1 MRKRKGLVTGA
12 LALIGLAA
20 PAVAELV
27 QRPMPYYA
35 SISAG
40 QARMRTGPARTY
52 PATWLYRRADLPVR
66 VIASYQHGDWLKVED
81 PGGTQG
87 WMLGNLVGNTRTA
100 IVVGDTAELRDA
112 PRLGARV
119 QWRAQPGVV
128 GRLSHCGRGW
138 CHLDVRGQGGFV
150 ETNRLW
156 GVDPAETFD

>member
-1 MRKRKGLVTGA
+1 MRTWMKVATA
-12 LALIGLAA
+12 AVAVVAAAA
-20 PAVAELV
+20 PALADLV

-40 QARMRTGPARTY
+40 QARMRSGPARTY

-87 WMLGNLVGNTRTA
+87 WMLGGLVSSTRTA
-100 IVVGDTAELRDA
+100 IVTGTTAELREA
-112 PRLGARV
+112 PRPGARV
-119 QWRAQPGVV
+119 AWRAQVGVV

-156 GVDPAETFD
+156 GVDPDETFD

>member
-1 MRKRKGLVTGA
+1 MRRRTMAAMA
-12 LALIGLAA
+12 LAVLAA
-20 PAVAELV
+20 ASPALADLV

-40 QARMRTGPARTY
+40 QARMRSGPARTY

-66 VIASYQHGDWLKVED
+66 VIASYSHGDWLKVED

-87 WMLGNLVGNTRTA
+87 WMLGSLVSNTRTA
-100 IVVGDTAELRDA
+100 IVLGETAELRDA
-112 PRLGARV
+112 PRTAARV
-119 QWRAQPGVV
+119 QWRAEPGVV

-138 CHLDVRGQGGFV
+138 CHFDVRGQGGYI

-156 GVDPAETFD
+156 GVDPVETFD